1 MKRVAILGSTGSIG
15 RNALEVIE
23 HLKTYEV
30 VGLAAGQSID
40 LLARQIK
47 KYGPQIV
54 SVGSEASVE
63 LLKKELAA
71 SGVPAA
77 PKIGSGI
84 EGLLEIVGHP
94 DVEIVVVATVGAV
107 GLLPTY
113 RAIEMGKRIALANK
127 ETLVMAGE
135 LMTAKAAET
144 GAELLPIDSEHNALH
159 QCLRSVDRAD
169 VARLIL
175 TASGGPFRT
184 TSPEELADVTPEQA
198 LQHPTWQ
205 MGRKITIDSATLM
218 NKGLEVIEA
227 RWLFG
232 FPPERIDILIH
243 PQSIVHSMVELTDG
257 SILAQLGVTDMR
269 YAIQYAL
276 TYPERRPTPLPRLT
290 FTPSLTL
297 EFHPPDVER
306 FPCLE
311 LAYRALRTGG
321 TMPAVLNAANEI
333 AVEAFLQRQIPF
345 PAIAAL
351 IRTVMQEHE
360 PQPVRSIEQIMEID
374 AWARRRARAHLPDVA
389 ASEARTQDAYR

>member
-15 RNALEVIE
+15 RNALQVIE
-23 HLKTYEV
+23 HLGTYEV
-30 VGLAAGQSID
+30 VGLAAGQNMS
-40 LLARQIK
+40 LLAQQIARYAPK
-47 KYGPQIV
+47 MV
-54 SVGSEASVE
+54 SVASEVSIE

-71 SGVPAA
+71 HGVTTV
-77 PKIGSGI
+77 PKIGSGMD
-84 EGLLEIVGHP
+84 GLLEIVRHP
-94 DVEIVVVATVGAV
+94 EVEIIVVATVGAV

-113 RAIEMGKRIALANK
+113 RAIEMGKRVALANK

-159 QCLRSVDRAD
+159 QCLRSVNTAD

-184 TSPEELADVTPEQA
+184 TAPEKMAEVTPEQA

-232 FPPERIDILIH
+232 FPPDRIDILIH

-290 FTPSLTL
+290 FSPSLSL
-297 EFHPPDVER
+297 DFHPPDMER

-311 LAYRALRTGG
+311 LAYRAIRVGG
-321 TMPAVLNAANEI
+321 TLPTVLNAANEV
-333 AVEAFLQRQIPF
+333 AVEAFLQRQISF
-345 PAIAAL
+345 PAIATL
-351 IRTVMQEHE
+351 IRTVMDEHE
-360 PQPVRSIEQIMEID
+360 AQSLRSIEQVMEVD
-374 AWARRRARAHLPDVA
+374 AWARRRTRAHLEEVA
-389 ASEARTQDAYR
+389 IAHGQTPNRWH